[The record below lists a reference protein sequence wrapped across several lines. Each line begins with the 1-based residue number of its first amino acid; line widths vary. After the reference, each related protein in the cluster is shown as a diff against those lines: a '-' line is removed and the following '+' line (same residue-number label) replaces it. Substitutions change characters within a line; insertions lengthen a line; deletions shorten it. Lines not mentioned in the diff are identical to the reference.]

1 MPRVQK
7 HSEFLHHGLENLSK
21 LAEGAGTAPWHQQ
34 TILQWTMVPVSFAGF
49 NFQHAHAEGY
59 VVVGIRCSG
68 FMLSIQMH
76 QEY

>member
-1 MPRVQK
+1 
-7 HSEFLHHGLENLSK
+7 
-21 LAEGAGTAPWHQQ
+21 
-34 TILQWTMVPVSFAGF
+34 MVPVSFAGF